1 MDLSLIKERLKT
13 TLVGLRGIGVAAD
26 LEAAMGGTVALPG
39 AFVLPLAELG
49 TDLGLVSST
58 YELTKQTFGVV
69 HGVSNR
75 RDPAGDAAMVDLT
88 VLRTNLRNAL
98 VGWVPDVGNGEA
110 VTFASGRL
118 LRMDGDGRL
127 WWIDEFDLKTYYW
140 SN

>member
-1 MDLSLIKERLKT
+1 MDLNLIKERLKT
-13 TLVGLRGIGVAAD
+13 MLVGLRSIGVAAD
-26 LEAAMGGTVALPG
+26 LEAAMGGGAPLPG

-49 TDLGLVSST
+49 ADLGLVSST
-58 YELTKQTFGVV
+58 YEITKQTFGVV

-75 RDPAGDAAMVDLT
+75 RDAAGGAAMDDLG
-88 VLRTNLRNAL
+88 VLRSNLRTAL
-98 VGWVPDVGNGEA
+98 VGWVPDASNGEA
-110 VTFASGRL
+110 VSFASGRL